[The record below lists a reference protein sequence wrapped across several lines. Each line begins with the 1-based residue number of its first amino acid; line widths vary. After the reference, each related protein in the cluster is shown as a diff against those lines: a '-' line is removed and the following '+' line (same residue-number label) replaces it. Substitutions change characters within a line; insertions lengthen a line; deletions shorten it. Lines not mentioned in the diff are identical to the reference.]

1 MKTNYNLIEG
11 YYNIILNLK
20 TRRVTVA
27 NYLNNKTDDCLLSKQ
42 QTKVLLLLTDNKIKS
57 NYDIME
63 FAKYSHINS
72 AYNAINK
79 IRKKIKEINIKTLNN
94 KGYILINKILIDY

>member
-27 NYLNNKTDDCLLSKQ
+27 NYLNNKTDYCLLSKQ

-63 FAKYSHINS
+63 FAKYNRINS

-79 IRKKIKEINIKTLNN
+79 IRKKIKDINIKTLNN

>member
-20 TRRVTVA
+20 TRQVTVA
-27 NYLNNKTDDCLLSKQ
+27 NYLNNKTDHCLLSKQ
-42 QTKVLLLLTDNKIKS
+42 QTKVILLLTDNKIKS

-63 FAKYSHINS
+63 FAKYNHINS
-72 AYNAINK
+72 VYNAINK

>member
-11 YYNIILNLK
+11 YYNIVLNIK
-20 TRRVTVA
+20 TRRVTIA
-27 NYLNNKTDDCLLSKQ
+27 NYLNNKTDYCLLSKQ

-63 FAKYSHINS
+63 FAKYNHINS
-72 AYNAINK
+72 AYNTINK
-79 IRKKIKEINIKTLNN
+79 IRKKIKEINIKTLNK
-94 KGYILINKILIDY
+94 KGYVLINKILIDY

>member
-11 YYNIILNLK
+11 YYNIVLNLK
-20 TRRVTVA
+20 TRRLTVA
-27 NYLNNKTDDCLLSKQ
+27 NYLNNRTDYYLLSKQ
-42 QTKVLLLLTDNKIKS
+42 QTKALLLLTDNKIKS

-63 FAKYSHINS
+63 FVKCQHINS

-79 IRKKIKEINIKTLNN
+79 IRRKIKEINIKTLNN
-94 KGYILINKILIDY
+94 KGYVLINKILVDY